1 MSDKKNWYSV
11 SELAEHL
18 NKSEST
24 IKRLA
29 KKLQSIE
36 AGAVRYEGKK
46 IFISTDHLPLVMS
59 DHERPTSDN
68 DRPLSD
74 HMSDGKN
81 NALELELAE
90 IKERERQ
97 RLEHTIEQLELE
109 LAEKN
114 KQIDKLTTTIEN
126 MTETTELQ
134 NKLLDNLRLQIKTP
148 VMLPPVRSSWWQRI
162 FGK

>member
-1 MSDKKNWYSV
+1 
-11 SELAEHL
+11 
-18 NKSEST
+18 
-24 IKRLA
+24 
-29 KKLQSIE
+29 
-36 AGAVRYEGKK
+36 
-46 IFISTDHLPLVMS
+46 
-59 DHERPTSDN
+59 
-68 DRPLSD
+68 
-74 HMSDGKN
+74 MSDGKN

-148 VMLPPVRSSWWQRI
+148 VMLPPVRRSWWQRI